1 MMATTNRSQVQVR
14 RLLDRSQRRKP
25 LRLWISRRAARNG
38 SGNEGMGA
46 SRITGDIMNMV
57 AQGAGRGGYA
67 SLTVIPTGSALAFER
82 PA

>member
-38 SGNEGMGA
+38 SGNEEFVTQVRLGKA
-46 SRITGDIMNMV
+46 EAV
-57 AQGAGRGGYA
+57 
-67 SLTVIPTGSALAFER
+67 VIPWAAVEAAMPR
-82 PA
+82 